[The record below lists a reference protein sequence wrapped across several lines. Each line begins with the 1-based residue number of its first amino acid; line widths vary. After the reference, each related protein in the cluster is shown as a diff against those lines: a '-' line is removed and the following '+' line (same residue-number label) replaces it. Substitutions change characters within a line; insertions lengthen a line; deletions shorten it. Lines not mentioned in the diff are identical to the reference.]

1 MLLAIHD
8 GGVMACQNGK
18 IIHQYKT
25 SNCDFIPHDLVYW
38 IHEDHKGNWWLGT
51 YKGVGVRY
59 KDGREYCF
67 SRMPGIDAL
76 LSKEIT
82 CIMEDNDG
90 SLWLATNNNGIVHVT
105 GNMEQP
111 ETLHCQNYC
120 MENKLL
126 PVNTPLCFLLDK
138 SGRIWVGTEGS
149 GLCLYNVQDD
159 CFESVHQAYNLPGD
173 MVGSMEEDNHGN
185 LWLGTNQGLARLT
198 ITGEEKGRVRTFTVA
213 DGLADNF
220 FNQNASFYRNG
231 TFYFGCSRG
240 IVTFDSEMMKEK
252 HSDISLRITDILIDG
267 KSLEQIPEQ
276 QKSKISS
283 FTADYTKTLIIPS
296 AYTNFTIRFASL
308 TYNQPQL
315 NKYAY
320 RLQGFDT
327 DWHYV
332 NAANRNAYY
341 SQLPA
346 GEYVFE
352 LRATNENGDWGEMR
366 TMEILIEP
374 PFWATWWAY
383 LIYALLT
390 ASFLGLIWWEIRR
403 RLMLRN
409 RKYLQKGETDKVH
422 HIKLQFFSN
431 ITSDDEKF
439 LQDAI
444 DCVNRH
450 LDDPEFDVT
459 QFVNEMATS
468 RTTLHKKM
476 KSLTGLNTTSFVRS
490 IRLKAACKIM
500 DENKNIRISDLAYKV
515 GVNDPKYFS
524 ICFKKEFGM
533 QPTEYSMKSAKNT

>member
-1 MLLAIHD
+1 M
-8 GGVMACQNGK
+8 
-18 IIHQYKT
+18 
-25 SNCDFIPHDLVYW
+25 
-38 IHEDHKGNWWLGT
+38 
-51 YKGVGVRY
+51 
-59 KDGREYCF
+59 
-67 SRMPGIDAL
+67 
-76 LSKEIT
+76 
-82 CIMEDNDG
+82 
-90 SLWLATNNNGIVHVT
+90 
-105 GNMEQP
+105 
-111 ETLHCQNYC
+111 
-120 MENKLL
+120 
-126 PVNTPLCFLLDK
+126 
-138 SGRIWVGTEGS
+138 
-149 GLCLYNVQDD
+149 
-159 CFESVHQAYNLPGD
+159 
-173 MVGSMEEDNHGN
+173 
-185 LWLGTNQGLARLT
+185 ARLT
-198 ITGEEKGRVRTFTVA
+198 IPGEEKGRVRTFTVA

-276 QKSKISS
+276 QKSKISP
-283 FTADYTKTLIIPS
+283 FTADYTKALIIPS

-327 DWHYV
+327 CCHYV
-332 NAANRNAYY
+332 NADNRIAYY
-341 SQLPA
+341 SHVPA

-515 GVNDPKYFS
+515 GFNDPKYFS

>member
-1 MLLAIHD
+1 M
-8 GGVMACQNGK
+8 
-18 IIHQYKT
+18 
-25 SNCDFIPHDLVYW
+25 
-38 IHEDHKGNWWLGT
+38 
-51 YKGVGVRY
+51 
-59 KDGREYCF
+59 
-67 SRMPGIDAL
+67 
-76 LSKEIT
+76 
-82 CIMEDNDG
+82 
-90 SLWLATNNNGIVHVT
+90 
-105 GNMEQP
+105 
-111 ETLHCQNYC
+111 
-120 MENKLL
+120 
-126 PVNTPLCFLLDK
+126 
-138 SGRIWVGTEGS
+138 
-149 GLCLYNVQDD
+149 
-159 CFESVHQAYNLPGD
+159 
-173 MVGSMEEDNHGN
+173 
-185 LWLGTNQGLARLT
+185 
-198 ITGEEKGRVRTFTVA
+198 RTFTVA

-240 IVTFDSEMMKEK
+240 IVTFDSGMMKEK
-252 HSDISLRITDILIDG
+252 QTDISLCITDILIDG
-267 KSLEQIPEQ
+267 QSLEQMPVR

-283 FTADYTKTLIIPS
+283 FTSDFTKTLIIPS
-296 AYTNFTIRFASL
+296 AYTNFSICFASL

-320 RLQGFDT
+320 RLKGFDT

-352 LRATNENGDWGEMR
+352 LKATNENGDWGEVR
-366 TMEILIEP
+366 TMDIIVEP

-383 LIYALLT
+383 LIYTLLIL
-390 ASFLGLIWWEIRR
+390 SCLGLIWWEIRR

-409 RKYLQKGETDKVH
+409 RKHLQKGETDKVH
-422 HIKLQFFSN
+422 HMKLQFFSN

-444 DCVNRH
+444 ACVNRH
-450 LDDPEFDVT
+450 LDDPDFDVT

-476 KSLTGLNTTSFVRS
+476 KSLTGLNTTGFIRS
-490 IRLKAACKIM
+490 IRLKAACRIM

-515 GVNDPKYFS
+515 GFNDPKYFS

-533 QPTEYSMKSAKNT
+533 QPTEYSMKSAENA